1 MKTLSAILTV
11 ILFVLIALSFF
22 IHSGAI
28 YTAMGAVF
36 CINVVVGALARG
48 SGNNNENNNNN

>member
-36 CINVVVGALARG
+36 CIDVVVGALAK
-48 SGNNNENNNNN
+48 GNGNDKEQ

>member
-1 MKTLSAILTV
+1 MKTLSSILTV

-48 SGNNNENNNNN
+48 NGNNNENNNN

>member
-1 MKTLSAILTV
+1 MRTISAILTV

-22 IHSGAI
+22 IHSSAI

-36 CINVVVGALARG
+36 CIDVVVGALAKG
-48 SGNNNENNNNN
+48 NGNNNGNNKE

>member
-1 MKTLSAILTV
+1 MKILSSILTV

-48 SGNNNENNNNN
+48 NGNNNENNNN

>member
-1 MKTLSAILTV
+1 MRTLSTILTV
-11 ILFVLIALSFF
+11 ILLVLIALSFF

-36 CINVVVGALARG
+36 CIDVVVGALAKG
-48 SGNNNENNNNN
+48 NGNNKE

>member
-1 MKTLSAILTV
+1 MKTLSEILTV

-22 IHSGAI
+22 IHSSAI

-36 CINVVVGALARG
+36 CIDVVVGALARG
-48 SGNNNENNNNN
+48 SGNNDQNNTN